1 MMGLSATY
9 FVSGDGLGVRK
20 LEGKNWRRCQ
30 KLRQSRNSKDY
41 FLRRLETHGKLGNV
55 KPIFGSSLGDFTHLM
70 LYVVKNNLVNDT
82 FFH

>member
-1 MMGLSATY
+1 
-9 FVSGDGLGVRK
+9 
-20 LEGKNWRRCQ
+20 
-30 KLRQSRNSKDY
+30 
-41 FLRRLETHGKLGNV
+41 LRRLETHGKLGNV